1 LLFLPYGCRLVNRRY
16 EKIANWDIVTWILVI
31 GGGAIIGIILF
42 FALRELFCW
51 YWKINRMM
59 EVLEE
64 IRDRLPKIE
73 PEVLPENSQSAS
85 Q

>member
-1 LLFLPYGCRLVNRRY
+1 M
-16 EKIANWDIVTWILVI
+16 ANWNIVTWILVI

-51 YWKINRMM
+51 YWKINHMM

-64 IRDRLPKIE
+64 IRDRLPKTE
-73 PEVLPENSQSAS
+73 SESLTEDSQSAS